1 ECCLRVSGKALAEGS
16 KGKTFNKRG
25 YVIMGSVFLRGDSWV
40 GEYKDR
46 GKIKRITFGKKGVVT
61 KTLAKEMLRKIEQR
75 VKLGQYDMLDAQ
87 IPILKEFA
95 KAYIEYQRDVKQI
108 RSPGRSRIALNNFA
122 TLYGDKRLKDI
133 SAEDIDIYKQRRLG
147 KGAKPGT
154 IRRELCVVKA
164 LFNQAKKWKKF
175 FGENPVSQAG
185 MPEVHNQRER
195 VLTPEEENRLI
206 DASPEPL
213 KCVIVIALN
222 TGMRLGEI
230 LGLKW
235 EWIDLKDNYINLP
248 HTHTK
253 ANESRK
259 VPANPVVRKLLLERK
274 LESGGSEFVFP
285 RMHKDELRGK
295 IQRTF
300 KTACQIARIDNL
312 RFHDLRHTAG
322 TRLGE
327 SGVPIQTIA
336 KLLGHATTRMTERYV
351 HPSDSV
357 KEATDILAHFSK
369 RVTDNSTDTNER
381 Q

>member
-1 ECCLRVSGKALAEGS
+1 
-16 KGKTFNKRG
+16 
-25 YVIMGSVFLRGDSWV
+25 MGSVFLRGDSWV

-46 GKIKRITFGKKGVVT
+46 GKIKRKALGKKGVVT
-61 KTLAKEMLRKIEQR
+61 KTMAKEMLKKIEQKI
-75 VKLGQYDMLDAQ
+75 KLGQYDMLDAE

-108 RSPGRSRIALNNFA
+108 RSHDRSETAVNNFA
-122 TLYGDKRLKDI
+122 VLYGHKYLKDI
-133 SAEDIDIYKQRRLG
+133 TAEDIDIYKQRRLSEG
-147 KGAKPGT
+147 RKPAT
-154 IRRELCVVKA
+154 ITRELSVIKT

-175 FGENPVSQAG
+175 FGENPVTEAG

-195 VLTPEEENRLI
+195 VLTPVEENRLI

-213 KCVIVIALN
+213 RGIIVIALN

-230 LGLKW
+230 LGLRW
-235 EWIDLKDNYINLP
+235 EWIDLKDNFINLP

-253 ANESRK
+253 TNESRR
-259 VPANPVVRKLLLERK
+259 VPTNPIVRKLLLEKK

-285 RMHKDELRGK
+285 RKYKHELRGK
-295 IQRTF
+295 IQRSF
-300 KTACQIARIDNL
+300 KTACKKAQINNL
-312 RFHDLRHTAG
+312 TFHDLRHTAG

-327 SGVPIQTIA
+327 SGVPIQTIS
-336 KLLGHATTRMTERYV
+336 KLLGHTTTRMTERYV

-357 KEATDILAHFSK
+357 KEATEILASFSK
-369 RVTDNSTDTNER
+369 RDTDKFTDIEEG